1 MDRNNKGDNYNRPTG
16 HWNHQGGGRGNHR
29 GGGWGNHQN
38 NFRNNSHNYNRNN
51 DNTPFS
57 RAFDQSNSNSTRT
70 FKIASKEDIE
80 ERSKKLKGINKETW
94 KDFELEDKIE
104 SQVRQN

>member
-1 MDRNNKGDNYNRPTG
+1 MDNRQIG
-16 HWNHQGGGRGNHR
+16 HWNHQGRGRGNHR

-38 NFRNNSHNYNRNN
+38 NFRINSHNYNQNN
-51 DNTPFS
+51 DDTPFS
-57 RAFDQSNSNSTRT
+57 RGADQSNSNSTKT
-70 FKIASKEDIE
+70 FKKLASKEDEE